1 MAKGKASDWK
11 WRVTDEVNQEIG
23 DENGQDVTYSKSKLE
38 TRFSLEEKKK
48 KTKKQ
53 IMFLSFALVDNLWD
67 MFLLFLDH
75 FQASMHLSSSLND
88 LKVTA
93 QEESISST

>member
-1 MAKGKASDWK
+1 MPILPNNSGRSENYNMAKGKASDWK

-48 KTKKQ
+48 KNKKTNHVSQ
-53 IMFLSFALVDNLWD
+53 FCFGG
-67 MFLLFLDH
+67 
-75 FQASMHLSSSLND
+75 
-88 LKVTA
+88 
-93 QEESISST
+93 

>member
-48 KTKKQ
+48 TNKQ
-53 IMFLSFALVDNLWD
+53 IMFLSFALMDNLWD
-67 MFLLFLDH
+67 TFLLFLDH

-93 QEESISST
+93 QEESISCT